1 MPASMASLKTFAVRA
16 RERALALRHS
26 RRARRI
32 ALIGGILFVL
42 YALIGFF
49 AVPAMLHRWIDAN
62 AGKLLGRPVSVAALQ
77 FNPFTLKLGAD
88 NVHVGDVDGKA
99 PFVDIDHLVLNG
111 SWTSLFRW
119 APVLDEVV
127 VEHPRFALSRGA
139 DSRFNFSDLIDR
151 FSTPPAATPPAT
163 PSEPARFSLSNISVH
178 QGEIRFDDKATGAS
192 HRIDDIEIGIPFL
205 ANLPR
210 DVDVFV
216 QPLLAM
222 RVDGR
227 PLRVEGQTKPFKNSL
242 ESTIDLTLDR
252 LDLPQYLP
260 YVPTELP
267 VAIPRGL
274 LSGSV
279 RAHFVQDKTPE
290 LRLDG
295 VVVLDDFAMT
305 EKNKA
310 PIVEAARVIA
320 SFADVQPLISRY
332 RFGNVNLDHV
342 VLRYVAR
349 PGARSNIDAL
359 FGPPKPAG
367 SKAPTSEVGIANLG
381 LVAGRFDYVDETL
394 GDTPATVT
402 IDTIAGSVTG
412 LDTLNGPAAAVEVTA
427 KHNGG
432 NLVTHGKL
440 DVPASRYTGTLNA
453 KDVGLPPLQ
462 PFIAPAGSR
471 IAIQQG
477 RFDSDGSF
485 FADWK
490 GLFNLHIEPA
500 TAHLRDIAIG
510 AGESKEPLIAWKS
523 LDVALTKFDL
533 AAAEAR
539 HGDVVLHGLSVKAQ
553 RGRDGKIDLASLGES
568 AAKAPAV
575 KSTKPVPIWKWSVA
589 RLVLDDASVSVK
601 DLATAKPT
609 EVAVKSISGDISDL
623 SDDMKHPLKLALNG
637 AIDKGSFEVNG
648 SVKPVPLDAELK
660 VKTKE
665 LNIAGFQPYADV
677 PLNVRMTQAFLTS
690 DGSVRYAEGKPAKTA
705 YRGRVALA
713 RVRVQDKLTSDD
725 FVTFRALDIGAVDY
739 AQAGA
744 EPMQLKVGDI
754 VLSDFYARVIMNA
767 SGRLNL
773 SDVSGA
779 NAAQPVSVTRAE
791 GEVKPVPA
799 PQPVPAMPKPVETKP
814 AAPTASIQVGQITL
828 SRGHLNYT
836 DNFIKPNYT
845 ANITQLGG
853 KIGAFGTNGGAP
865 ATVTLQGLLDDNA
878 QVDID
883 GSINPITPVAFVDI
897 KGKATG
903 VELTHLSAYSAKYTG
918 YPIIKGRLNADVHYV
933 LDQGKLNADNH
944 LNIDQ
949 LTFGEVNEDPSASHL
964 PVKLAVALLK
974 DSDGVI
980 DVNVPVSGSLDDP
993 QFSLGGMIWRAFG
1006 GLIAKAATAPFRLL
1020 ASVFKGGNGGVG
1032 EDLGYIEYAPGADQL
1047 DDAAKTKLTQIA
1059 KILTDRPSINLGII
1073 GRTDPSVDIDG
1084 LRKVT
1089 VDGLIRQEY
1098 LHDHHLSDEE
1108 MPATLSPED
1117 TERYLEAAYKHADFP
1132 KERNLIGLTKSQPPE
1147 EMRRFLEANVTIDD
1161 GSMLHLAER
1170 RAGHVVG
1177 FLHGKVEDRR
1187 LWTLAP
1193 KLDAKGIDDKGK
1205 ATRVD
1210 FTLQ

>member
-1 MPASMASLKTFAVRA
+1 MPASVASLKTRAAQLGDRAV
-16 RERALALRHS
+16 ALRHS
-26 RRARRI
+26 HRARK
-32 ALIGGILFVL
+32 
-42 YALIGFF
+42 YALIASILLVVYALLGFF
-49 AVPAMLHRWIDAN
+49 AVPALLHRWIDAN

-88 NVHVGDVDGKA
+88 NVHVGDVDGKST
-99 PFVDIDHLVLNG
+99 FVDVDRLVLNA
-111 SWTSLFRW
+111 SWMSLFRW
-119 APVLDEVV
+119 APVLDEVEV
-127 VEHPRFALSRGA
+127 QHPRIALARTA
-139 DSRFNFSDLIDR
+139 DKRFNFSDLIDR
-151 FSTPPAATPPAT
+151 FSAPPVATPPAT
-163 PSEPARFSLSNISVH
+163 PPEPARFSLSNIRVH
-178 QGEIRFDDKATGAS
+178 QGEIRFDDRPTNAT
-192 HRIDDIEIGIPFL
+192 HRLEEIEIGIPFL

-227 PLRVEGQTKPFKNSL
+227 PLRIEGQTKPFKNSL
-242 ESTIDLTLDR
+242 ESTIDLTVDR

-295 VVVLDDFAMT
+295 VIVLDDFAMV
-305 EKNKA
+305 EKSKA
-310 PIVEAARVIA
+310 PIADAARVIA

-332 RFGNVNLDHV
+332 RFGNVNLDHL

-349 PGARSNIDAL
+349 PGARSNFDAL
-359 FGPPKPAG
+359 FGSPKPAAN
-367 SKAPTSEVGIANLG
+367 KAPASEVGIANLG
-381 LVAGRFDYVDETL
+381 LVSGRFDYVDETL

-412 LDTLNGPAAAVEVTA
+412 LDTLSGPAAAVEVTA

-432 NLVTHGKL
+432 NLATHGKL
-440 DVPASRYTGTLNA
+440 DLPASRYTGTLNA

-462 PFIAPAGSR
+462 PFAVPAGSP
-471 IAIQQG
+471 AVIQQG

-490 GLFNLHIEPA
+490 GVFNLHIEPA
-500 TAHLRDIAIG
+500 TAHIRDMAIG
-510 AGESKEPLIAWKS
+510 TATSKEPQIAWKA

-533 AAAEAR
+533 GTAEAQQ
-539 HGDVVLHGLSVKAQ
+539 GDVTLHGLSVRVQ
-553 RGRDGKIDLASLGES
+553 RGRDGKIDLASLAGG
-568 AAKAPAV
+568 AATKKMATAKPG
-575 KSTKPVPIWKWSVA
+575 KPVPVWKWSIA
-589 RLVLDDASVSVK
+589 RLVLDGASVRLQ
-601 DLATAKPT
+601 DLSTAKPT
-609 EVAVKSISGDISDL
+609 EVAIESIAGDVSGL
-623 SDDMKHPLKLALNG
+623 GDDMKQPLKLALSG
-637 AIDKGSFEVNG
+637 SIDKGGFDVNG
-648 SVKPVPLDAELK
+648 SVRPEPLETNLKIKTRELS
-660 VKTKE
+660 
-665 LNIAGFQPYADV
+665 IAGFQPYADV
-677 PLNVRMTQAFLTS
+677 PLNVRITQAFLSS
-690 DGSVRYAEGKPAKTA
+690 DGEMRYADGKPAKIA
-705 YRGRVALA
+705 YRGRVALS
-713 RVRVQDKLTSDD
+713 RVRVKDKLTSDD
-725 FVTFRALDIGAVDY
+725 FLTFRALDIGAVDY
-739 AQAGA
+739 AQASG
-744 EPMQLKVGDI
+744 PMQLKLGNI
-754 VLSDFYARVIMNA
+754 ALSDFYARVIMNT

-773 SDVSGA
+773 ADVSGA
-779 NAAQPVSVTRAE
+779 GGAQPVSVTRAE
-791 GEVKPVPA
+791 GTANPTPA
-799 PQPVPAMPKPVETKP
+799 PQPAAAKPEAKPP
-814 AAPTASIQVGQITL
+814 AASAAVQVGQITL

-853 KIGAFGTNGGAP
+853 KIGAFGTSSSAP
-865 ATVTLQGLLDDNA
+865 AVVTLQGLLDDNA
-878 QVDID
+878 QVNID
-883 GSINPITPVAFVDI
+883 GSINPLTPIAFVDI
-897 KGKATG
+897 KGKANG

-993 QFSLGGMIWRAFG
+993 QFSIGGMVWRAIG

-1020 ASVFKGGNGGVG
+1020 ASVFKGSDGGG
-1032 EDLGYIEYAPGADQL
+1032 EDLGYIEYAPGADRL
-1047 DDAAKTKLTQIA
+1047 DDAAKAKLTQIA

-1073 GRTDPSVDIDG
+1073 GRADSGFDQDG
-1084 LRKVT
+1084 LRKVM
-1089 VDGLIRQEY
+1089 VDDMIRREY
-1098 LHDHHLSDEE
+1098 VADHGGKEE
-1108 MPATLSPED
+1108 TAPETLSAED
-1117 TERYLEAAYKHADFP
+1117 TERYLTAAYKHAEFP
-1132 KERNLIGLTKSQPPE
+1132 KERNLIGLAKSQPPE
-1147 EMRRFLEANVTIDD
+1147 EMRRLLETNLTIDD
-1161 GSMLHLAER
+1161 SSMLHLAER

-1205 ATRVD
+1205 TTRVD